1 MGLVWCQA
9 CLDIESLPLKD
20 LFQWL
25 TDFDM
30 TYSPLNVFQLIAL
43 LKTFSFLVKII
54 LSNVLRQNVFLKL
67 LELDVIS
74 KKQKL

>member
-1 MGLVWCQA
+1 
-9 CLDIESLPLKD
+9 
-20 LFQWL
+20 
-25 TDFDM
+25 M